1 VRSVVGKLRA
11 GLALLISVGLLTAM
25 LGTAPAQADTQ
36 VTATVGVNIRS
47 GPSTSSRIV
56 GGLYR
61 GQTVTAVSN
70 ANGWTKVRFAGG
82 TAYIASRYLTTE
94 KLRAPASLTGQRV
107 TTTAVNLRS
116 GPGLSR
122 RILWVVPENTR
133 VTLTGQ
139 SALGFAE
146 VTVGSRRGWISTQY
160 LARSVT
166 GLPQVIGTRVATAN
180 LAIRSSSR
188 SDARILGEVRKGTRL
203 SVTGT
208 TQNGRAQ
215 IVYRNAV
222 RWVTARYLSNTAA
235 NQPSVPGLPK
245 VVGTRYAT
253 RDLNIWT
260 AATGSNMI
268 TEVPRG
274 EALSITGTQQSG
286 RAQVVYSGA
295 VRWVTAQYLSSSP
308 VAQGSVPSSWAN
320 TEENLTAKTIKV
332 HREIRNRFP
341 AIKVV
346 YGWRSASSGEHP
358 LGRALDIMIPNY
370 SSASGRALGTDV
382 ADWARAN
389 GRRLDIN
396 YVIWRQ
402 RIWNIQR
409 DREGWRFMADRGNDS
424 ANHINHVHISVFA

>member
-1 VRSVVGKLRA
+1 MQSVVGKLRA
-11 GLALLISVGLLTAM
+11 SVALLISAGLMTTL
-25 LGTAPAQADTQ
+25 LGTAPAQADEQ

-47 GPSTSSRIV
+47 GPSTSAKII

-61 GQTVTAVSN
+61 GQTVTAVSK

-82 TAYIASRYLTTE
+82 TAYIASQFLTTNS
-94 KLRAPASLTGQRV
+94 LTAPAGLSGQRV

-116 GPGLSR
+116 GAGLSY

-133 VTLTGQ
+133 VSLTGG
-139 SALGFAE
+139 SARGFAE
-146 VTVGSRRGWISTQY
+146 VTVGSRKGWISTQY
-160 LARSVT
+160 LARLVN

-180 LAIRSSSR
+180 LAIRTSSR
-188 SDARILGEVRKGTRL
+188 SDARIVGEIRKGTRL

-253 RDLNIWT
+253 ANLNIWT
-260 AATGSNMI
+260 AATGSTFI

-274 EALSITGTQQSG
+274 EALDITGKQQSG
-286 RAQVVYSGA
+286 RAQVIYNGA
-295 VRWVTAQYLSSSP
+295 ARWVTAQYLSSSP
-308 VAQGSVPSSWAN
+308 VSQGSVPSSWTT
-320 TEENLTAKTIKV
+320 TEKRLTVKTIKV
-332 HREIRNRFP
+332 HRELRDMFP
-341 AIKVV
+341 EIKTV
-346 YGWRSASSGEHP
+346 YGYRAASSGEHP
-358 LGRALDIMIPNY
+358 LGRALDVMIPNY
-370 SSASGRALGTDV
+370 KSESGRALGTRV
-382 ADWARAN
+382 AEWARAN
-389 GRRLDIN
+389 AKRLDIN
-396 YVIWRQ
+396 YVVWRQ
-402 RIWNIQR
+402 QIWNIQR
-409 DREGWRFMADRGNDS
+409 DREGWRFMADRGDDS